1 MWKKAILKCF
11 KFSKV
16 KQATG
21 LTQNKAP
28 TRPISSATQNN
39 HKPTVPPQQSAPPQR
54 AKVATETMNNKK
66 LKIPNVEDKLV
77 SFILDEI
84 IDNGP
89 SVKFNDIGSSVFIN
103 SKFKKINIFALLV
116 GQNKAKQALNELV
129 ILPAFNPGVSLN
141 KNK

>member
-1 MWKKAILKCF
+1 MWKKKAILKCF

-39 HKPTVPPQQSAPPQR
+39 HKPTAPPQR

-66 LKIPNVEDKLV
+66 LRIPNVEDKLV

-89 SVKFNDIGSSVFIN
+89 SVKFNDIGSSVFSN
-103 SKFKKINIFALLV
+103 SKFKKN
-116 GQNKAKQALNELV
+116 
-129 ILPAFNPGVSLN
+129 
-141 KNK
+141 